1 MLKKKKTLMDE
12 FLELFRDPDNLIW
25 TTEIPLLEID
35 LSGIEP
41 SDYVEYI
48 SLLIEILKD
57 C

>member
-1 MLKKKKTLMDE
+1 MLMDE
-12 FLELFRDPDNLIW
+12 FLELFRNPDNLIW